1 MRVYDSTFAAA
12 IVFMCLA
19 LPGCGSYSWSPKETS
34 SQRGLNVP
42 AQLRGT
48 SMPCGLNLSSCTF
61 DLNYFYGTDWVEWS
75 DAKSNN
81 LPGAKEAVGSAQ
93 ERPKYILFIPGGPGD
108 IVDRYSPP
116 PLGGWKVNRVYFDV
130 RGTGLSMIPDSN
142 AYDKFLR
149 AEYVA
154 DDIETLR
161 QQIFRNSENECM
173 DGEFPLENECR
184 LGRTPWDAVY
194 AHSWGTIVAQIYAWK
209 YPKSV
214 DKLILS
220 SPVSRAVADTTA
232 ARRAMIVDNLMKIY
246 EAYTTVD
253 CSWPSDEDIIK
264 QMGGSPRGNARLRL
278 TDNFCFLG
286 KDQKD
291 FIKKRLRW
299 LLYQIER
306 EYGSTTFVSRAYGE
320 ILKSQE
326 GKFRRQYRYPLEF
339 FRALRQLE
347 WFGSGEDKEFR
358 FDPFVK
364 QQQIDAAFFVGY
376 YLLLRNKPILPASAS
391 EPPPRCARDAPF
403 LETIP
408 IRNDDDLLRRVFCH
422 RIDAARED
430 LTYNVK
436 DSSFRAW
443 TVFGIYDGLVRWISE
458 LLEREGRT
466 DNDGCFKDSDLRQ
479 VANGTLFP
487 DRPFFQTILRKLGP
501 SSEDKICPWNPA
513 RYLHKKETLILTG
526 GADPVTAGKQAMDF
540 YENGL
545 TPGKRAIII
554 FPRAGHEMQPQMRFE
569 SEDGDNKGPSDDTI
583 SSEISSKLLNLV
595 DAFVELTVGQFVEDE
610 GVKDD
615 VDRLGAKMLPCKAE
629 LPQKKDPC

>member
-1 MRVYDSTFAAA
+1 MRVYDSKIAAA

-19 LPGCGSYSWSPKETS
+19 LSGCGSYSWSPKETS

-48 SMPCGLNLSSCTF
+48 STLCGLNFSLCTF

-75 DAKSNN
+75 DARSNK
-81 LPGAKEAVGSAQ
+81 LPGTQGIVNSAQ
-93 ERPKYILFIPGGPGD
+93 EKPKYILYITGGPGD
-108 IVDRYSPP
+108 IVDRSNL
-116 PLGGWKVNRVYFDV
+116 PLEYWRANRVYFDV

-173 DGEFPLENECR
+173 DGEFPLANECR
-184 LGRTPWDAVY
+184 LGQTPWDAIY
-194 AHSWGTIVAQIYAWK
+194 AHSWGTVVAQIYAWK
-209 YPKSV
+209 YPKGV

-220 SPVSRAVADTTA
+220 SPVSRAVGDTA
-232 ARRAMIVDNLMKIY
+232 AARQAMIVDNLMKIY

-264 QMGGSPRGNARLRL
+264 QMGGAYGGGRRFPL
-278 TDNFCFLG
+278 TNNFCFLG

-291 FIKKRLRW
+291 LIKKRLRW

-306 EYGSTTFVSRAYGE
+306 EYGSTTVVSRVYRE
-320 ILKSQE
+320 ILKSPD

-339 FRALRQLE
+339 FRALRQFE
-347 WFGSGEDKEFR
+347 WFGSGEDEGFR

-364 QQQIDAAFFVGY
+364 EQQIDAALFVGY
-376 YLLLRNKPILPASAS
+376 YLLLRNKPILPATAD
-391 EPPPRCARDAPF
+391 EPPPLCVTDAPF

-408 IRNDDDLLRRVFCH
+408 MRNEIDLLRRAFCF
-422 RIDAARED
+422 RIDAARAD

-443 TVFGIYDGLVRWISE
+443 TVFGIYDGIARWISE

-479 VANGTLFP
+479 VANGTLLP
-487 DRPFFQTILRKLGP
+487 DRPFFQTILKKLGP
-501 SSEDKICPWNPA
+501 SSEDKICPWSPA
-513 RYLHKKETLILTG
+513 RYRHNKQTLILSG
-526 GADPVTAGKQAMDF
+526 DADPVTAGKQAMDF

-554 FPRAGHEMQPQMRFE
+554 FPRTGHEMQPQMRFK
-569 SEDGDNKGPSDDTI
+569 SNDGDKKGASDDTI
-583 SSEISSKLLNLV
+583 RGNISGGLNELV
-595 DAFVELTVGQFVEDE
+595 GAFTDLTVGQFIEDE
-610 GVKDD
+610 DVKNA
-615 VDRLGAKMLPCKAE
+615 VEGFGAKMLPCKAE
-629 LPQKKDPC
+629 LPQKNNPC